1 MGNASDEYL
10 RNAVLTASPEQLL
23 LMLYDGGIRFA
34 RQGIEGLEQKDWEK
48 SFNGFSRAQ
57 KIVLELI
64 SSLNHDVDKDLC
76 QKMAGLY
83 NFIYRSLVQAS
94 TQRDLKAAQEALNI
108 LNYQRETWLLLIEKV
123 RQEQTANRPTEM
135 IAAGARA
142 AAGASAEMAATMV
155 AAGASGAEVGAGAG
169 ISADQEYGTVNFE
182 G

>member
-1 MGNASDEYL
+1 MIGNASDEYL

-34 RQGIEGLEQKDWEK
+34 RQGIEGLEQKDFEK
-48 SFNGFSRAQ
+48 SYNGFSRAQ
-57 KIVLELI
+57 KIVLELV
-64 SSLNHDVDKDLC
+64 SSLNFDVDRDLC

-94 TQRDLKAAQEALNI
+94 TQRDLKAAQEALNV

-123 RQEQTANRPTEM
+123 RQEQAADRPAQM

-142 AAGASAEMAATMV
+142 GAGASAERAAAMV
-155 AAGASGAEVGAGAG
+155 AGASGAEVGAG
-169 ISADQEYGTVNFE
+169 ISAEQEYGTVNFE